1 MICLRLDFLF
11 ISYQFTIVSLYFIA
25 LYSSCISMDRW
36 CQIFYPYR
44 SIIPNSEVTGTS
56 QNFFPRNQMKF
67 QLRVKRMTNRRSSH
81 PARSTKLRWYA
92 TFLEGVHRWKS
103 FRNSI
108 GSIIHRR
115 AHFSSRKRVYACAA
129 LGKLRESTSKEWNL
143 GRKKNS
149 LLERGR
155 ETKNKN
161 IEKKKL
167 RIKKDRYLEEIKMK
181 AHGRWKKS
189 LFGRN

>member
-25 LYSSCISMDRW
+25 LYPSCISMDRW
-36 CQIFYPYR
+36 YQIFYPYR
-44 SIIPNSEVTGTS
+44 SIIPNSEVTETS

-103 FRNSI
+103 FRNS
-108 GSIIHRR
+108 GIHRR
-115 AHFSSRKRVYACAA
+115 AHFSSRKRVYACARTWKA
-129 LGKLRESTSKEWNL
+129 SQKHFRKMNLGKKQKFATRKGKEN
-143 GRKKNS
+143 
-149 LLERGR
+149 
-155 ETKNKN
+155 
-161 IEKKKL
+161 EK
-167 RIKKDRYLEEIKMK
+167 
-181 AHGRWKKS
+181 
-189 LFGRN
+189 

>member
-25 LYSSCISMDRW
+25 LYSNCISMDRW

-115 AHFSSRKRVYACAA
+115 AHFSSRKRVYACARTWKA
-129 LGKLRESTSKEWNL
+129 SRKNETWEERKIRYSKGEGKRKIKILRK
-143 GRKKNS
+143 
-149 LLERGR
+149 
-155 ETKNKN
+155 
-161 IEKKKL
+161 
-167 RIKKDRYLEEIKMK
+167 
-181 AHGRWKKS
+181 
-189 LFGRN
+189 RNWG

>member
-25 LYSSCISMDRW
+25 LYSNCISMDRW

-115 AHFSSRKRVYACAA
+115 AHFSSRKRVYACARTWKA
-129 LGKLRESTSKEWNL
+129 SRKHFKRMKLGKKEKFAT
-143 GRKKNS
+143 RKGKGN
-149 LLERGR
+149 
-155 ETKNKN
+155 
-161 IEKKKL
+161 EK
-167 RIKKDRYLEEIKMK
+167 
-181 AHGRWKKS
+181 
-189 LFGRN
+189 

>member
-44 SIIPNSEVTGTS
+44 SIIPNSEVTVTS

-81 PARSTKLRWYA
+81 PARSTKLRSFIVA
-92 TFLEGVHRWKS
+92 RTSHLASAHLES
-103 FRNSI
+103 FAKALQKNRTWEETKIRYSRGEGKRKI
-108 GSIIHRR
+108 KIL
-115 AHFSSRKRVYACAA
+115 RKR
-129 LGKLRESTSKEWNL
+129 N
-143 GRKKNS
+143 
-149 LLERGR
+149 
-155 ETKNKN
+155 
-161 IEKKKL
+161 
-167 RIKKDRYLEEIKMK
+167 
-181 AHGRWKKS
+181 
-189 LFGRN
+189 